1 MALIPTVSSTAARLQ
16 AVWQGWKQA
25 RPMTAGS
32 GLSRMIWRQAGS

>member
-1 MALIPTVSSTAARLQ
+1 MALIPTVSSTAARLH

-32 GLSRMIWRQAGS
+32 GLSRMIWRHAAS